1 MLIYSFSLYLGLTR
15 IATPHKASP
24 ETPPHRMY
32 LYDEINRHPADERIV
47 QFCDRGSH
55 SAVSS
60 TAILRRA
67 AALT

>member
-24 ETPPHRMY
+24 ETPPERMY
-32 LYDEINRHPADERIV
+32 IYDEINRPTVDERIV
-47 QFCDRGSH
+47 QFCDRGSRA
-55 SAVSS
+55 AVSS
-60 TAILRRA
+60 AAILRRA